1 LVSRQSLVVGAAESE
16 KVVRVLITGSA
27 GQLGTDLVASA
38 KQSGLDVIATSH
50 ADLDITQRDLVSQK
64 IADSSPDAIIHAAA
78 WTAVDACES
87 DTKRA
92 MAINSDGTANVVGAA
107 RQIGARVIYISTDY
121 VFDGTKAT
129 PYIES
134 DLPNPQSVYGAS
146 KFAGEQQLDLN
157 QDAIVRISWV
167 CGEHGN
173 NMVKTILRLAATSPT
188 LTFVNDQIGSPT
200 FTSDVAPVLID
211 FATQSR
217 AGIWHVTNQ
226 GATSW
231 FGFAQDVL
239 RAAELDPNRVKPIA
253 TSDLRP
259 QRPAKRPANSVLENA
274 KMRKANLTLLDD
286 YHIPLQRLVDR
297 LAS

>member
-1 LVSRQSLVVGAAESE
+1 VGAAESE
-16 KVVRVLITGSA
+16 KVVKVLITGSA

-38 KQSGLDVIATSH
+38 KHLGLDVIATSH
-50 ADLDITQRDLVSQK
+50 ADLDIADKNLVSQK
-64 IADSSPDAIIHAAA
+64 IAEAAPEAIIHAAA

-87 DTKRA
+87 DTKKA
-92 MAINSDGTANVVGAA
+92 MAINSDGTANIVNAA
-107 RQIGARVIYISTDY
+107 RQIGARVVYVSTDY

-134 DLPNPQSVYGAS
+134 DIANPQSVYGAS
-146 KFAGEQQLDLN
+146 KFAGEQHLDLN
-157 QDAIVRISWV
+157 QDAVVRISWV

-188 LTFVNDQIGSPT
+188 LTFVDDQIGSPT
-200 FTSDVAPVLID
+200 FTSDIAPVLVD
-211 FATQSR
+211 FARESR
-217 AGIWHVTNQ
+217 TGIWHLTNQ
-226 GATSW
+226 GVTSW

-239 RAAELDPNRVKPIA
+239 RAAELDPKRVQPIA
-253 TSDLRP
+253 TADLRP

-297 LAS
+297 LTS

>member
-1 LVSRQSLVVGAAESE
+1 M
-16 KVVRVLITGSA
+16 KVLITGSA

-38 KQSGLDVIATSH
+38 KHLRLDVIATSH
-50 ADLDITQRDLVSQK
+50 ADLDIADKNLVSQK
-64 IADSSPDAIIHAAA
+64 IAEAAPEAIIHAAA

-87 DTKRA
+87 DTKKA
-92 MAINSDGTANVVGAA
+92 MAINSDGTANIVNAA
-107 RQIGARVIYISTDY
+107 RQIGARVVYVSTDY

-134 DLPNPQSVYGAS
+134 DIANPQSVYGAS
-146 KFAGEQQLDLN
+146 KFAGEQHLDLN
-157 QDAIVRISWV
+157 QDAVVRISWV

-188 LTFVNDQIGSPT
+188 LTFVDDQIGSPT
-200 FTSDVAPVLID
+200 FTSDIAPVLVD
-211 FATQSR
+211 FARESR
-217 AGIWHVTNQ
+217 TGIWHLTNQ
-226 GATSW
+226 GVTSW

-239 RAAELDPNRVKPIA
+239 RAAELDPKRVQPIA
-253 TSDLRP
+253 TADLRP

-297 LAS
+297 LTS

>member
-1 LVSRQSLVVGAAESE
+1 M
-16 KVVRVLITGSA
+16 KVLITGSA

-38 KQSGLDVIATSH
+38 NHAGLDVIATSH
-50 ADLDITQRDLVSQK
+50 ADLDITDRNLVSQK
-64 IADSSPDAIIHAAA
+64 IASAAPEAIIHAAA

-87 DTKRA
+87 DIKKA
-92 MAINSDGTANVVGAA
+92 MAINSDGTANVANAA

-134 DLPNPQSVYGAS
+134 DMPNPQSVYGAS
-146 KFAGEQQLDLN
+146 KLAGERHLDLN
-157 QDAIVRISWV
+157 QDSVVRISWV

-188 LTFVNDQIGSPT
+188 LTFVDDQIGSPT
-200 FTSDVAPVLID
+200 FTSDIAPVLVD
-211 FATQSR
+211 FARESR
-217 AGIWHVTNQ
+217 TGIWHLTNQ
-226 GATSW
+226 GTTSW

-239 RAAELDPNRVKPIA
+239 RAAELDPNRVQPIA
-253 TSDLRP
+253 TADLRP

-274 KMRKANLTLLDD
+274 HMCKANLTLLDD

>member
-1 LVSRQSLVVGAAESE
+1 M
-16 KVVRVLITGSA
+16 KVLITGSA

-38 KQSGLDVIATSH
+38 NHAGLDVIATSH
-50 ADLDITQRDLVSQK
+50 ADLDITDRNLVSQK
-64 IADSSPDAIIHAAA
+64 IASAAPEAIIHAAA

-87 DTKRA
+87 DIKKA
-92 MAINSDGTANVVGAA
+92 MAINSDGTANVANAA

-134 DLPNPQSVYGAS
+134 DIPNPQSVYGAS
-146 KFAGEQQLDLN
+146 KLAGERHLDLN
-157 QDAIVRISWV
+157 QDSVVRISWV

-188 LTFVNDQIGSPT
+188 LTFVDDQIGSPT
-200 FTSDVAPVLID
+200 FTSDIAPVLVD
-211 FATQSR
+211 FARESR
-217 AGIWHVTNQ
+217 TGIWHLTNQ
-226 GATSW
+226 GTTSW

-239 RAAELDPNRVKPIA
+239 RAAELDPNRVQPIA
-253 TSDLRP
+253 TADLRP

-274 KMRKANLTLLDD
+274 HMCKANLTLLDD

>member
-1 LVSRQSLVVGAAESE
+1 M
-16 KVVRVLITGSA
+16 KVLITGST

-38 KQSGLDVIATSH
+38 NHAGLDVIATSH
-50 ADLDITQRDLVSQK
+50 ADLDITDRNLVSQK
-64 IADSSPDAIIHAAA
+64 IASAAPEAIIHAAA

-87 DTKRA
+87 DIKKA
-92 MAINSDGTANVVGAA
+92 MAINSDGTANVANAA

-134 DLPNPQSVYGAS
+134 DIPNPQSVYGAS
-146 KFAGEQQLDLN
+146 KLAGERHLDLN
-157 QDAIVRISWV
+157 QDSVVRISWV

-188 LTFVNDQIGSPT
+188 LTFVDDQIGSPT
-200 FTSDVAPVLID
+200 FTSDIAPVLVD
-211 FATQSR
+211 FARESR
-217 AGIWHVTNQ
+217 TGIWHLTNQ
-226 GATSW
+226 GITSW

-239 RAAELDPNRVKPIA
+239 RAAELDPNRVQPIA
-253 TSDLRP
+253 TADLRP

-274 KMRKANLTLLDD
+274 HMCKANLTLLDD

>member
-1 LVSRQSLVVGAAESE
+1 MVGAAESE
-16 KVVRVLITGSA
+16 KVVKVLITGSA

-38 KQSGLDVIATSH
+38 NHAGLDVIATSH
-50 ADLDITQRDLVSQK
+50 ADLDITDRNSVSQK
-64 IADSSPDAIIHAAA
+64 IASAAPEAIIHAAA

-87 DTKRA
+87 DIKKA
-92 MAINSDGTANVVGAA
+92 MAINSDGTANVANAA

-134 DLPNPQSVYGAS
+134 DIPNPQSVYGAS
-146 KFAGEQQLDLN
+146 KLAGERHLDLN
-157 QDAIVRISWV
+157 QDSVVRISWV

-188 LTFVNDQIGSPT
+188 LTFVDDQIGSPT
-200 FTSDVAPVLID
+200 FTSDIAPVLVD
-211 FATQSR
+211 FARESR
-217 AGIWHVTNQ
+217 TGIWHLTNQ
-226 GATSW
+226 GTTSW

-239 RAAELDPNRVKPIA
+239 RAAELDPNRVQPIA
-253 TSDLRP
+253 TADLRP

-274 KMRKANLTLLDD
+274 HMCKANLTLLDD

>member
-1 LVSRQSLVVGAAESE
+1 M
-16 KVVRVLITGSA
+16 KVLITGSA

-38 KQSGLDVIATSH
+38 NHAGLDVIATSH
-50 ADLDITQRDLVSQK
+50 ADLDITDRNLVSQK
-64 IADSSPDAIIHAAA
+64 IASAAPEAIIHAAA

-87 DTKRA
+87 DIKKA
-92 MAINSDGTANVVGAA
+92 MAINSDGTANVANAA

-134 DLPNPQSVYGAS
+134 DIPNPQSVYGAS
-146 KFAGEQQLDLN
+146 KLAGERHLDLN
-157 QDAIVRISWV
+157 QDSVVRISWV
-167 CGEHGN
+167 CGEYGN

-188 LTFVNDQIGSPT
+188 LTFVDDQIGSPT
-200 FTSDVAPVLID
+200 FTSDIAPVLVD
-211 FATQSR
+211 FARESR
-217 AGIWHVTNQ
+217 TGIWHLTNQ
-226 GATSW
+226 GTTSW

-239 RAAELDPNRVKPIA
+239 RAAELDPNRVQPIA
-253 TSDLRP
+253 TADLRP

-274 KMRKANLTLLDD
+274 HMCKANLTLLDD

>member
-1 LVSRQSLVVGAAESE
+1 M
-16 KVVRVLITGSA
+16 KVLITGSA

-38 KQSGLDVIATSH
+38 NHAGLDVIATSH
-50 ADLDITQRDLVSQK
+50 ADLDITDRNSVSQK
-64 IADSSPDAIIHAAA
+64 IASAAPEAIIHAAA

-87 DTKRA
+87 DIKKA
-92 MAINSDGTANVVGAA
+92 MAINSDGTANVANAA

-146 KFAGEQQLDLN
+146 KLAGEQHLDLN
-157 QDAIVRISWV
+157 QDSVVRISWV

-188 LTFVNDQIGSPT
+188 LTFVDDQIGSPT
-200 FTSDVAPVLID
+200 FTSDIAPVLVD
-211 FATQSR
+211 FARESR
-217 AGIWHVTNQ
+217 TGIWHLTNQ
-226 GATSW
+226 GTTSW

-239 RAAELDPNRVKPIA
+239 RAAELDPNRVQPIA
-253 TSDLRP
+253 TADLRP
-259 QRPAKRPANSVLENA
+259 QRPAKRPANSILENA
-274 KMRKANLTLLDD
+274 HMCKANLTLLDD

>member
-1 LVSRQSLVVGAAESE
+1 VVGAAESE
-16 KVVRVLITGSA
+16 KVVRVLITGAA

-38 KQSGLDVIATSH
+38 KAVELEVIATSH
-50 ADLDITQRDLVSQK
+50 VELDITQRDLVSQK
-64 IADSSPDAIIHAAA
+64 IAASAPEAIIHSAA

-87 DTKRA
+87 DANKA
-92 MAINSDGTANVVGAA
+92 MAINSEGTANVVSAA
-107 RQIGARVIYISTDY
+107 RQVGARVIYISTDY

-146 KFAGEQQLDLN
+146 KLAGEQHLDLD
-157 QDAIVRISWV
+157 QDSVVRISWV

-173 NMVKTILRLAATSPT
+173 NMVKTILRLAATSQT

-239 RAAELDPNRVKPIA
+239 RAAELDPTRVQPIA
-253 TSDLRP
+253 TADLRP
-259 QRPAKRPANSVLENA
+259 QRPAKRPANSVLDNA
-274 KMRKANLTLLDD
+274 QMRKANLTLLDD

-297 LAS
+297 LSS

>member
-1 LVSRQSLVVGAAESE
+1 MVSRQSLVVGAAESE
-16 KVVRVLITGSA
+16 KIVKVLITGSA

-38 KQSGLDVIATSH
+38 KRSGLEVVATSH
-50 ADLDITQRDLVSQK
+50 ADLDITDRDQVARKFAQV
-64 IADSSPDAIIHAAA
+64 APAVVIHAAA

-87 DTKRA
+87 DPQK
-92 MAINSDGTANVVGAA
+92 AIRINGDGTANVVNAA
-107 RQIGARVIYISTDY
+107 RQVGARVIYISTDY
-121 VFDGTKAT
+121 VFDGTKST

-146 KFAGEQQLDLN
+146 KLAGEQAVDLSLD
-157 QDAIVRISWV
+157 AVVRISWV

-173 NMVKTILRLAATSPT
+173 NMVKTILRLASTRPT
-188 LTFVNDQIGSPT
+188 LTFVDDQIGSPT
-200 FTSDVAPVLID
+200 FTSDVAPALID

-217 AGIWHVTNQ
+217 TGIWHITNQ

-253 TSDLRP
+253 TADLRP

-274 KMRKANLTLLDD
+274 QMRQANMTLLDD
-286 YHIPLQRLVDR
+286 YHTPLQRLVDR

>member
-1 LVSRQSLVVGAAESE
+1 MGAAESE
-16 KVVRVLITGSA
+16 KVVKVLITGSA

-38 KQSGLDVIATSH
+38 KHLGLDVIATSH
-50 ADLDITQRDLVSQK
+50 ADLDIADKNLVSQK
-64 IADSSPDAIIHAAA
+64 IAEAAPEAIIHAAA

-87 DTKRA
+87 DTKKA
-92 MAINSDGTANVVGAA
+92 MAINSDGTANIVNAA
-107 RQIGARVIYISTDY
+107 RQIGARVVYVSTDY

-134 DLPNPQSVYGAS
+134 DIANPQSVYGAS
-146 KFAGEQQLDLN
+146 KFAGEQHLDLN
-157 QDAIVRISWV
+157 QDAVVRISWV

-188 LTFVNDQIGSPT
+188 LTFVDDQIGSPT
-200 FTSDVAPVLID
+200 FTSDIAPVLVD
-211 FATQSR
+211 FARESR
-217 AGIWHVTNQ
+217 TGIWHLTNQ
-226 GATSW
+226 GVTSW

-239 RAAELDPNRVKPIA
+239 RAAELDPKRVQPIA
-253 TSDLRP
+253 TADLRP

>member
-1 LVSRQSLVVGAAESE
+1 VVGAAESE
-16 KVVRVLITGSA
+16 KVVRVLITGAA

-38 KQSGLDVIATSH
+38 KAVELEVIATSH
-50 ADLDITQRDLVSQK
+50 VDLDITQRDLVSQK
-64 IADSSPDAIIHAAA
+64 IAASAPEAIIHSAA

-87 DTKRA
+87 DAKKA
-92 MAINSDGTANVVGAA
+92 MAINSEGTANVVRAA
-107 RQIGARVIYISTDY
+107 RQVGARVIYISTDY

-146 KFAGEQQLDLN
+146 KLAGEQHLDLD
-157 QDAIVRISWV
+157 QDSVVRISWV
-167 CGEHGN
+167 CGEHGS
-173 NMVKTILRLAATSPT
+173 NMVKTILRLAATSQT

-200 FTSDVAPVLID
+200 FTSDLSPVLID

-217 AGIWHVTNQ
+217 VGIWHVTNQ

-239 RAAELDPNRVKPIA
+239 RAAELDPTRVQPIA
-253 TSDLRP
+253 TADLRP
-259 QRPAKRPANSVLENA
+259 QRPAKRPANSVLDNA
-274 KMRKANLTLLDD
+274 QMRKANLAMLDD
-286 YHIPLQRLVDR
+286 FHIPLQRLVDR
-297 LAS
+297 LTS

>member
-1 LVSRQSLVVGAAESE
+1 VGAAESE

-38 KQSGLDVIATSH
+38 KHSGLDVIATSH
-50 ADLDITQRDLVSQK
+50 ADFDITDRDLVSQK
-64 IADSSPDAIIHAAA
+64 IVGAEPEAIIHAAA

-87 DTKRA
+87 DVKKA
-92 MAINSDGTANVVGAA
+92 MAINCDGTANVVSAA
-107 RQIGARVIYISTDY
+107 RQVGARVIYVSTDY
-121 VFDGTKAT
+121 VFDGTKPT

-146 KFAGEQQLDLN
+146 KLAGEQQLDMS
-157 QDAIVRISWV
+157 QDSVVRISWV

-200 FTSDVAPVLID
+200 FTSDVAPILID

-217 AGIWHVTNQ
+217 PGIWHVTNQ
-226 GATSW
+226 GTTSW

-239 RAAELDPNRVKPIA
+239 RAAELDPNRVQPIA
-253 TSDLRP
+253 TSELRP

-274 KMRKANLTLLDD
+274 RMCKANLTLLDD
-286 YHIPLQRLVDR
+286 YHIPLKRLVDR